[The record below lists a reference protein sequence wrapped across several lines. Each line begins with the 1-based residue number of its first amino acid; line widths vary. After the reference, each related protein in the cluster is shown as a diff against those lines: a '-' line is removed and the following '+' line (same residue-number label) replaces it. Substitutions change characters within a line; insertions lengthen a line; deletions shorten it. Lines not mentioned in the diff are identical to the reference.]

1 MIALAPKPVLHFH
14 PHIPIASAQ
23 MRTAPPPTRIYVLH
37 LFSYRLL
44 ESIVTNLTIALDEA
58 IIRKARIRAIHEG
71 TSVSAK
77 VREFL
82 ADYAQDTQRQQTAGL
97 AFLAAARR
105 SKANSEGAHW
115 SRDDAYDRPYPT
127 SAKAATGPIHSP
139 SE

>member
-1 MIALAPKPVLHFH
+1 M
-14 PHIPIASAQ
+14 
-23 MRTAPPPTRIYVLH
+23 LH
-37 LFSYRLL
+37 LFSYHLL
-44 ESIVTNLTIALDEA
+44 GNIVTNLTIALDEA

-82 ADYAQDTQRQQTAGL
+82 AAYAQDTQRQQTAGL
-97 AFLAAARR
+97 AFLTAARR
-105 SKANSEGAHW
+105 SKANSEGAQW

-127 SAKAATGPIHSP
+127 SAKTATGAIHSP

>member
-1 MIALAPKPVLHFH
+1 M
-14 PHIPIASAQ
+14 
-23 MRTAPPPTRIYVLH
+23 
-37 LFSYRLL
+37 
-44 ESIVTNLTIALDEA
+44 TNLTIALDET

-82 ADYAQDTQRQQTAGL
+82 AAYAQDTHRQQTAGL

-105 SKANSEGAHW
+105 STANTDGAHW

-127 SAKAATGPIHSP
+127 PANTATGPINSP

>member
-1 MIALAPKPVLHFH
+1 
-14 PHIPIASAQ
+14 
-23 MRTAPPPTRIYVLH
+23 
-37 LFSYRLL
+37 
-44 ESIVTNLTIALDEA
+44 VTNLTIALDEA

-105 SKANSEGAHW
+105 SKANSEGARW
-115 SRDDAYDRPYPT
+115 SRDDAYDRPYPRT
-127 SAKAATGPIHSP
+127 ATTATGANQPP
-139 SE
+139 GK